1 KTQPTERFVQNKN
14 VITCNSLSLSY
25 DFNSEIL
32 RKLHL
37 GMMRLEIGAN
47 ELFRLSTIKAERGLS
62 YPFARTMDITLH
74 VTF

>member
-1 KTQPTERFVQNKN
+1 MV
-14 VITCNSLSLSY
+14 
-25 DFNSEIL
+25 
-32 RKLHL
+32 
-37 GMMRLEIGAN
+37 RLELGAN